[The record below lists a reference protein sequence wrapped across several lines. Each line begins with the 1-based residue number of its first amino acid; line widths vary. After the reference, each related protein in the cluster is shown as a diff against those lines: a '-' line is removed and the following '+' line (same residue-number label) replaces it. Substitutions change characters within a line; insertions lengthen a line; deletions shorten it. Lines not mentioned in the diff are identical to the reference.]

1 MNSVKWTIIGII
13 ITVLVVFSLLIARE
27 ISSRGETRLV
37 ITTQPEKAEVY
48 LSGQRFISPL
58 DTTLPSG
65 SYSAQVIAPGYK
77 SLTKNIRV
85 RPNRRNEFSFSL
97 TPEETFLPPEG
108 AP

>member
-1 MNSVKWTIIGII
+1 MNSMKWTIIGVIT
-13 ITVLVVFSLLIARE
+13 TVLIVFSILIARE
-27 ISSRGETRLV
+27 ISSRGETRVV

-58 DTTLPSG
+58 DTVLPAG
-65 SYSAQVIAPGYK
+65 SYSTQIIAPGYK
-77 SLTKNIRV
+77 PVTTNIRI

-97 TPEETFLPPEG
+97 KAEETFLPPEG